1 MIGNGAR
8 VAVLAVVAV
17 LLGTLVGVGLAPA
30 ISPTA
35 ASSGVAAADL
45 PPPRTGISP
54 VNFTLHGDA
63 VRGWGFSNAT
73 INKSGPNLTVYYGDT
88 ANLTLVGA
96 DSAPHSWFI
105 DYNNDLTVSVGEPAS
120 RDFNVPGNVVGE
132 FSFAAM
138 QPGTWTYRCGMHP
151 NTMTGTIR
159 ILDEP
164 RPVNFTLYGDA
175 ALGWGFS
182 NATLHPSG
190 PPLVVLWG
198 TNVTLTLIGHDSAP
212 HNWFIDYNN
221 DLSMSPGENASPD
234 FNSPPGTIVVWSFIA
249 QQTGNWTYRCH
260 VHPTSMTG
268 IISIVGGPP
277 AALPRAALPL
287 ITEIMAGALILVL
300 GFAVIYH
307 VRAVRAA
314 KRTR

>member
-54 VNFTLHGDA
+54 VNFTL
-63 VRGWGFSNAT
+63 
-73 INKSGPNLTVYYGDT
+73 
-88 ANLTLVGA
+88 
-96 DSAPHSWFI
+96 
-105 DYNNDLTVSVGEPAS
+105 
-120 RDFNVPGNVVGE
+120 
-132 FSFAAM
+132 
-138 QPGTWTYRCGMHP
+138 
-151 NTMTGTIR
+151 
-159 ILDEP
+159 
-164 RPVNFTLYGDA
+164 YGDA
-175 ALGWGFS
+175 GLGWGFS

-249 QQTGNWTYRCH
+249 QQDRKS
-260 VHPTSMTG
+260 V
-268 IISIVGGPP
+268 V
-277 AALPRAALPL
+277 
-287 ITEIMAGALILVL
+287 
-300 GFAVIYH
+300 
-307 VRAVRAA
+307 
-314 KRTR
+314 

>member
-1 MIGNGAR
+1 
-8 VAVLAVVAV
+8 
-17 LLGTLVGVGLAPA
+17 
-30 ISPTA
+30 
-35 ASSGVAAADL
+35 
-45 PPPRTGISP
+45 
-54 VNFTLHGDA
+54 
-63 VRGWGFSNAT
+63 
-73 INKSGPNLTVYYGDT
+73 
-88 ANLTLVGA
+88 
-96 DSAPHSWFI
+96 
-105 DYNNDLTVSVGEPAS
+105 
-120 RDFNVPGNVVGE
+120 
-132 FSFAAM
+132 
-138 QPGTWTYRCGMHP
+138 MHP

-159 ILDEP
+159 MLDEP

-287 ITEIMAGALILVL
+287 ITEIMAAARTPASRLPGLFHLRAGGGGERERGGSASAGAS
-300 GFAVIYH
+300 
-307 VRAVRAA
+307 VRP
-314 KRTR
+314 T